1 LRSNIIDYATSV
13 ATGEANFSKL
23 KLIKNYLKSTMMQ
36 TQLSDLAIISI
47 EKEVANNLAYKDI
60 IQIFA
65 RAKARKHNF

>member
-1 LRSNIIDYATSV
+1 
-13 ATGEANFSKL
+13 
-23 KLIKNYLKSTMMQ
+23 MMQ